1 VSFGASDTD
10 AGRSPS
16 GPGRTRGR
24 AVLKVVFDSSFL
36 MAVADEPTTWFE
48 DMVDLVGRFQPVLL
62 SCVREELEK
71 LASGEGRRSRSAR
84 VALEMASGF
93 AGGRCGGAGVDDE
106 VVSFALTEGAA
117 VATTDAGLLESLRGA
132 RVKAVTLRGGRV
144 SLG

>member
-1 VSFGASDTD
+1 VSFGASGAD

-16 GPGRTRGR
+16 GPEKARDR

-36 MAVADEPTTWFE
+36 MAVAEEPTTWFE
-48 DMVDLVGRFQPVLL
+48 DMVDVVGKFQPVLL

-93 AGGRCGGAGVDDE
+93 AGGGCGGAAVDDE
-106 VVSFALTEGAA
+106 IVSFALTEGAA

-132 RVKAVTLRGGRV
+132 RVKAITLRGGRV
-144 SLG
+144 SPG